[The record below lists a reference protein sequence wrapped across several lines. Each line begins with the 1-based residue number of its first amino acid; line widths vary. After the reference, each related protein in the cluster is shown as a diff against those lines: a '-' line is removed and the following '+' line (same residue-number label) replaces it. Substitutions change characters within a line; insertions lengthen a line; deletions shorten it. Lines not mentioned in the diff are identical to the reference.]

1 MMEVLVMDVRKT
13 LQKNGLTLFS
23 FAEILNISRPT
34 LNSYIRIFESGSD
47 IPNEKYQI
55 IFEELFNNNLSEKEF
70 KKRLTKYRNLV
81 QRDKFMGILELEADA
96 TDLFTSVMRNIK
108 KDFSSGNYDENIYI
122 FINMLISSYKSEERF
137 SHLAK
142 YFLILNDIIPYQ
154 KIDFQNE
161 SYLLHY
167 FAMFEN
173 DKKNNLQYDIRLE
186 NKFVKRIKEIKSTK
200 KESENQSK
208 QNLINLLNEEIK
220 KYKEMGIELSEEET
234 LKILLSKIK
243 KD

>member
-1 MMEVLVMDVRKT
+1 MEDLAMDVKKT

-23 FAEILNISRPT
+23 FAEMLNISRPT
-34 LNSYIRIFESGSD
+34 LNSYIRIFEAGSN

-55 IFEELFNNNLSEKEF
+55 IFEELFNYNLPKKEF
-70 KKRLTKYRNLV
+70 EKKLNKYRNLV
-81 QRDKFMGILELEADA
+81 QRDKSMGLLELEADA

-108 KDFSSGNYDENIYI
+108 KDFFSGNYDENIYI

-137 SHLAK
+137 LHLVK
-142 YFLILNDIIPYQ
+142 YFLVLNDVIPYQ

-167 FAMFEN
+167 FAMFED
-173 DKKNNLQYDIRLE
+173 DKKNNLQYDTRLE
-186 NKFVKRIKEIKSTK
+186 KKFINRIEEIRSIKR
-200 KESENQSK
+200 ESENQSK
-208 QNLINLLNEEIK
+208 QNLINLLNEEIN
-220 KYKEMGIELSEEET
+220 KYRDIGIELSEEEI
-234 LKILLSKIK
+234 LKILLTKIK